1 MMIFESDSSIL
12 VLFCRKPS
20 LGNGKQRIAAEIG
33 GPLALEISELLLTA
47 AVADAQHWSGPVVV
61 APASPEDQNWAA
73 ELIPGATVIPQCAG
87 NLGERIGHV
96 DECIRAAGGR
106 KVIFIGSD
114 APGLSPELIK
124 QAADSL
130 QDSDVVLMPADDG
143 GVTLMGSRAAW
154 PRLPALAWGSAELC
168 SELTAACSNASL
180 SIALL
185 PGNFDIDTCA
195 DLLRELGSLES
206 DPRKTRINIARWVRS
221 NLQATPELS
230 IIIPVLNDLP
240 ALKQLLTRL
249 TAMQVPRIE
258 IIVSDGAGNPEC
270 KQLCDA
276 HAAIYLPATACR
288 GRQLG
293 LGEKHSSGDILW
305 FLHADSEPVVNAVTL
320 IRAHIKAGHNGGFF
334 SFHFLGKPCWQK
346 RLLEYGINLR
356 TRIGIP
362 YGDQGLFATREA
374 YIKSGGFEYTPLF
387 EEVRLVRNL
396 RKHGRFKPLPAPIG
410 VSPRR
415 WERDGWL
422 TRTLHNR
429 WLALAHS
436 IGVPAERLMH
446 RYKPL
451 GRAD

>member
-1 MMIFESDSSIL
+1 MMIFDSDSSIL

-33 GPLALEISELLLTA
+33 GALALEISELLLSA

-73 ELIPGATVIPQCAG
+73 ELLPGATVIPQSAG

-124 QAADSL
+124 QAADNL
-130 QDSDVVLMPADDG
+130 EDSDVVLMPADDG
-143 GVTLMGSRAAW
+143 GVTLMGSRVAW
-154 PRLPALAWGSAELC
+154 PRLPTLAWGSAKLC
-168 SELTAACSNASL
+168 SELTTACINASL
-180 SIALL
+180 SIALQ
-185 PGNFDIDTCA
+185 PGNFDIDICA
-195 DLLRELGSLES
+195 DLLRELGRLEA
-206 DPRKTRINIARWVRS
+206 DPRKSRNDIAQWVHS

-240 ALKQLLTRL
+240 ALEQLLIHL
-249 TAMQVPRIE
+249 TAMQAPGTE
-258 IIVSDGAGNPEC
+258 IIVSDGGGNPDC

-288 GRQLG
+288 GRQLV
-293 LGEKHSSGDILW
+293 LGAKHSSGDILW
-305 FLHADSEPVVNAVTL
+305 FLHADSEPVDNSVAL
-320 IRAHIKAGHNGGFF
+320 IRAHIKAGHSGGFF

-346 RLLEYGINLR
+346 SLLEYAINLR
-356 TRIGIP
+356 TRMGIP

-374 YIKSGGFEYTPLF
+374 YLKSGGFDNTPLF

-396 RKHGRFKPLPAPIG
+396 RKHGGFKRLSAPIG

-422 TRTLHNR
+422 TRTFQNR
-429 WLALAHS
+429 WLALAHFF
-436 IGVPAERLMH
+436 GVPAERLTH
-446 RYKPL
+446 RYKSL